1 MGNRLAVVDHA
12 VATSELLKPFLAGQL
27 SGNTILA
34 YQYDIAQFFGLQD
47 IRQLTL
53 EHVRG
58 VALKDV
64 VEYRNQL
71 MATYRPATVN
81 RKLSAVRSAFDYF
94 VDAGVMERNPIK
106 SKFVRGPKMSQE
118 SLTQGLT
125 KEEAEKLLQQP
136 NRNTLIGKRNYAM
149 LLLMLHDGL
158 RRAEAC
164 RLRCSDLKREG
175 YYTVLHVLGKGGKL
189 RTAKIKPVVMTAIAD
204 YLKARNV
211 DLESAEAAKLPLF
224 IGHAHGHVPWQG
236 KIGNG
241 LTGEALRQMLLKY
254 VRRAGIFKRIH
265 PHSLRHTF
273 TTLAIEGGAKI
284 HQVQAAL
291 GHVDPKTTMRYFRA
305 YGNLQDNATDYVQL
319 TAE

>member
-1 MGNRLAVVDHA
+1 MGNRLAVVDQA

-27 SGNTILA
+27 SSNTIRA

-64 VEYRNQL
+64 VEYRNRL
-71 MATYRPATVN
+71 MATYQPATVN
-81 RKLSAVRSAFDYF
+81 RKLSAVRSVFDYF

-106 SKFVRGPKMSQE
+106 SKFVRGPKVAQE

-158 RRAEAC
+158 RRAEVC
-164 RLRCSDLKREG
+164 SLRCGDLKREG
-175 YYTVLHVLGKGGKL
+175 YYTILHVLGKGGKL

-211 DLESAEAAKLPLF
+211 DLEAAETAKLPLF
-224 IGHAHGHVPWQG
+224 VGHAHGYVPWQG
-236 KIGNG
+236 KTESG
-241 LTGEALRQMLLKY
+241 LTGEALRQMLVKY
-254 VRRAGIFKRIH
+254 VRQAGITKRIH

-284 HQVQAAL
+284 HQVQQAL
-291 GHVDPKTTMRYFRA
+291 GHADPKTTMRYFRA
-305 YGNLQDNATDYVQL
+305 YENLEDNATDYVRL
-319 TAE
+319 G